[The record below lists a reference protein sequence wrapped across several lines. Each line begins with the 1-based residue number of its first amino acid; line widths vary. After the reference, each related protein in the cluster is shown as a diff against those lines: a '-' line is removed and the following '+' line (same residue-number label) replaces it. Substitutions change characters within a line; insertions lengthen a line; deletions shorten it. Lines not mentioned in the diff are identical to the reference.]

1 MTEET
6 STAAA
11 AATATST
18 ATVPA
23 HIIPAAL
30 PHPNIS
36 APLARGIRYL
46 HHFEI
51 ELVSDGARLWD
62 AASAEGK
69 QVLADI
75 KRGQSAAVDAAAA
88 AKAAPSMAAA
98 INEAGATTDPANPGN
113 ADGNAI
119 DPNAKPAA

>member
-1 MTEET
+1 MTDET
-6 STAAA
+6 TTEAAAPAAA
-11 AATATST
+11 A
-18 ATVPA
+18 VPA

-36 APLARGIRYL
+36 APLARGIQYL

-98 INEAGATTDPANPGN
+98 INEAGATTDPA
-113 ADGNAI
+113 AETA
-119 DPNAKPAA
+119 